1 MIKKRKKSY
10 AVVTGASSG
19 IGMEFARRLAA
30 EGYNIILSG
39 RRSDRLN
46 QLSDELKVTGADIIV
61 IEADLS
67 KIDNCKVFMSKILKY
82 KISVFINNAGF
93 GDCGY
98 FMDTDVN
105 KELSM
110 IDVNIKAVHFLTK
123 TMLLKMTML

>member
-19 IGMEFARRLAA
+19 IGMEFARRLVA

-67 KIDNCKVFMSKILKY
+67 RGELHTGLVLW
-82 KISVFINNAGF
+82 VPVRGPAG
-93 GDCGY
+93 
-98 FMDTDVN
+98 
-105 KELSM
+105 
-110 IDVNIKAVHFLTK
+110 
-123 TMLLKMTML
+123 